1 MIKLVVEF
9 SEDYVHERADVN
21 NLTRLLEEK
30 DINPLA
36 LMAGYLVFSSLEK
49 KMKEQSEFLIS
60 SRDLTDLGDLK
71 LFNDSVTYLC
81 GILLGKKD

>member
-1 MIKLVVEF
+1 MIKIVVEF

-21 NLTRLLEEK
+21 NLTKLIEQKES
-30 DINPLA
+30 NPLA
-36 LMAGYLVFSSLEK
+36 LMVGHLVFSSLEK
-49 KMKEQSEFLIS
+49 KMKEQSEFFIS
-60 SRDLTDLGDLK
+60 SRDLTDLGDLE

>member
-21 NLTRLLEEK
+21 NLTKLIEQKES
-30 DINPLA
+30 NPLA
-36 LMAGYLVFSSLEK
+36 LMAGHLVFASLERK
-49 KMKEQSEFLIS
+49 IEEQSEFFIS
-60 SRDLTDLGDLK
+60 SKDLKDPGDLK

>member
-1 MIKLVVEF
+1 MVKLIIEF

-21 NLTRLLEEK
+21 NLTRLIEQKE
-30 DINPLA
+30 INPLA
-36 LMAGYLVFSSLEK
+36 LMAGHLVFAALERK
-49 KMKEQSEFLIS
+49 IKEQSEFLIS
-60 SRDLTDLGDLK
+60 SKDLTDSGDLK

>member
-1 MIKLVVEF
+1 MIKIVVEF

-21 NLTRLLEEK
+21 NLTKLIEQKES
-30 DINPLA
+30 NPLA
-36 LMAGYLVFSSLEK
+36 LMVGHLVFASLEK

-60 SRDLTDLGDLK
+60 SKDLNDIGDLK

-81 GILLGKKD
+81 GLLLGKRD

>member
-21 NLTRLLEEK
+21 NLTKLIEQKES
-30 DINPLA
+30 NPLA
-36 LMAGYLVFSSLEK
+36 LMAGHLVFSALEK